1 MSYCVNCGVEL
12 ADSEK
17 YCPLCQTEVL
27 NPRMAWKEPSVM
39 PYPPKL
45 DRLMLRI
52 DRKYLAA
59 LISTFMLLPIIVTL
73 LSDWLSNEGV
83 LSWSLYVLG
92 AELLMEVWFVLPLIA
107 KRYRLLTFLA
117 LDCLA
122 AMAYLLAIEQIANQ
136 SWFLPLAFPISLAA
150 SCLLLLSAYLFRKA
164 WGQQVIPRF
173 IICLSCMGLMA
184 IVVEVA
190 TDLYLKSAVYL
201 NWSPYV
207 LTPCI
212 LMVGLLLIFN
222 SKRHLKEE
230 IRKRMFY

>member
-45 DRLMLRI
+45 DRLMRRI

-59 LISTFMLLPIIVTL
+59 LISTFMLFPIAVTMII
-73 LSDWLSNEGV
+73 DWFSNEGV

-92 AELLMEVWFVLPLIA
+92 VGLLMEVWFVLPLVA

-122 AMAYLLAIEQIANQ
+122 AMGYLFAIERIADQ
-136 SWFLPLAFPISLAA
+136 SWFLPLALPISLAA
-150 SCLLLLSAYLFRKA
+150 SFLLLLGAFLFRKA
-164 WGQQVIPRF
+164 WGRQMIPRF
-173 IICLSCMGLMA
+173 VICLSSAGLMA
-184 IVVEVA
+184 VVVEIA
-190 TDLYLKSAVYL
+190 TDLFLKGAIYL
-201 NWSPYV
+201 NWSLYV
-207 LTPCI
+207 LTPC
-212 LMVGLLLIFN
+212 LVMVGVLLIFN
-222 SKRHLKEE
+222 SKKRLKEE